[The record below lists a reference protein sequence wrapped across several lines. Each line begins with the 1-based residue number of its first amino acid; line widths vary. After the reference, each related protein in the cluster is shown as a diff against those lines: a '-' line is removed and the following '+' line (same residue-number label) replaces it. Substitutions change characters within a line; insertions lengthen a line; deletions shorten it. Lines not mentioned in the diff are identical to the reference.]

1 MDAPCVGRPSAL
13 DAIVRQLGAPR
24 MQPSW
29 VAAVFLGGVA
39 GTAVRFGLES
49 TFSSPPTG
57 WPWATFWINITGS
70 LALAALLEVLAR
82 GGPLTGWRRLLRLGV
97 GTGFLGGYTT
107 YSAFS
112 VEAVTLLGS
121 DAWLMGLGYALS
133 SVVLGVAAALSGAGL
148 VRWLLPAKRSE
159 GAV

>member
-1 MDAPCVGRPSAL
+1 M
-13 DAIVRQLGAPR
+13 
-24 MQPSW
+24 
-29 VAAVFLGGVA
+29 
-39 GTAVRFGLES
+39 
-49 TFSSPPTG
+49 
-57 WPWATFWINITGS
+57 
-70 LALAALLEVLAR
+70 
-82 GGPLTGWRRLLRLGV
+82 LRLGV
-97 GTGFLGGYTT
+97 GTGFLGGSTT

-121 DAWLMGLGYALS
+121 DAWPMGLGYALS